1 MAFEWWSASATARWL
16 GHRISYLT
24 PTTWS
29 ANFTPS
35 SYRSWSW
42 DPQNLLRWSGSF
54 SIVDDLLWS
63 VVTALESVVLVSM
76 LGFFFLFCG
85 CNF

>member
-1 MAFEWWSASATARWL
+1 MAFQWWSTSATGRWL
-16 GHRISYLT
+16 GNGISYIT

-29 ANFTPS
+29 AI
-35 SYRSWSW
+35 SYRTWSW
-42 DPQNLLRWSGSF
+42 DPQSLLRWSSDF

-63 VVTALESVVLVSM
+63 VVTALESVVLLSM

-85 CNF
+85 CEF